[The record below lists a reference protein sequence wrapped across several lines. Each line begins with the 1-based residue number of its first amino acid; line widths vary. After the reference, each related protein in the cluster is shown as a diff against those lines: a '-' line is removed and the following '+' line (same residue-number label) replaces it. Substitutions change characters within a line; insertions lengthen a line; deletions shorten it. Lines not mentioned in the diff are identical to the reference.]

1 MKKKYYEVKVGHG
14 WFGGYMRETDVIST
28 VDSGMWKWHILIAE
42 KFDEVNEI
50 IEREREIPIK
60 NRTKMGY
67 TMASSGD
74 GIDISPRMKYHRGT
88 VQKGMAQ
95 TIKTS
100 CDVGVIEF
108 E

>member
-1 MKKKYYEVKVGHG
+1 
-14 WFGGYMRETDVIST
+14 MRETDVIST

-42 KFDEVNEI
+42 KFDEMNEI
-50 IEREREIPIK
+50 IEREREREIPIK

>member
-1 MKKKYYEVKVGHG
+1 
-14 WFGGYMRETDVIST
+14 
-28 VDSGMWKWHILIAE
+28 MWHTLILE
-42 KFDEVNEI
+42 EFDEPNQVTQ
-50 IEREREIPIK
+50 REIPIK

-67 TMASSGD
+67 TMASEGD

-88 VQKGMAQ
+88 VQKGMSQ

-108 E
+108 GTERCGRKSKKTI